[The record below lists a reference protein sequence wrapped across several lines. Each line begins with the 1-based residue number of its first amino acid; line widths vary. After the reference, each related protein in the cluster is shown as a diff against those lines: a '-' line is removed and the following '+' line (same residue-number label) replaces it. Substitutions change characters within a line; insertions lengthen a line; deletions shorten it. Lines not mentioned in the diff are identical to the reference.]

1 MCDDPRAFLNYIHS
15 PSNRRKYENLLPS
28 EQIVLYYF
36 EQLEERTQL
45 DLMRYMYEKGK
56 RTG

>member
-15 PSNRRKYENLLPS
+15 PSNRKKYENLLPS

-36 EQLEERTQL
+36 EQLEER
-45 DLMRYMYEKGK
+45 
-56 RTG
+56 